1 VSASFSKSAAAAAK
15 GSSDDSVSTGGADGE
30 GARGKGASGD
40 LAGFGPLSAPVDKV
54 KFIES
59 LMESF
64 RHVMSHNVGIHRDTE
79 SLKEAKDF
87 IEQTLKNNDFY
98 NIANIRAVE
107 LLNMLTVGSIIIKA
121 AMIRKESRGTHQRN
135 DYPLTDDKNWK
146 KHILLKGDSVEFE
159 PVK

>member
-1 VSASFSKSAAAAAK
+1 
-15 GSSDDSVSTGGADGE
+15 
-30 GARGKGASGD
+30 
-40 LAGFGPLSAPVDKV
+40 
-54 KFIES
+54 
-59 LMESF
+59 MESF
-64 RHVMSHNVGIHRDTE
+64 RHVMSHNVGIHRDAE
-79 SLKEAKDF
+79 SLKEAQDF

-121 AMIRKESRGTHQRN
+121 AMLRKESRGTHQRN

-146 KHILLKGDSVEFE
+146 KHIILKGDDVEFE